1 MVSHKTFPSQIHRTI
16 NKDTQNLWKAAASLW
31 CVCQARM
38 QAITTR
44 KQWLWEWKGCTK
56 GRKKRQGR
64 AEGFWQHYLLQLL
77 QTRRRL
83 SPQSHILPSRVISFG
98 AGIWRLLSYRHTV
111 LASSTENMG
120 ELCACVHSKFQ
131 LDSIAGYLFT
141 KMYTYYT
148 YIYIYMFSDDL
159 IYVCVYVYIHTNTHT
174 WTLFSGITATR
185 WVGTW
190 FNTGAEPREG
200 FVVTLEESNRVDRA
214 VVRNCKARKTNLSN
228 EKMIM
233 PQHDWGKKS
242 RSFDQL
248 CSMLPLPWHK
258 RKSVILHNLVVDTRA
273 HTHIHITEYLSNLLL
288 SPQNSITTLHNW

>member
-1 MVSHKTFPSQIHRTI
+1 MVCVPSENASHHHT
-16 NKDTQNLWKAAASLW
+16 KAVAMR
-31 CVCQARM
+31 VERMYKREEKKAR
-38 QAITTR
+38 
-44 KQWLWEWKGCTK
+44 
-56 GRKKRQGR
+56 
-64 AEGFWQHYLLQLL
+64 
-77 QTRRRL
+77 
-83 SPQSHILPSRVISFG
+83 QS
-98 AGIWRLLSYRHTV
+98 WRLLT
-111 LASSTENMG
+111 T
-120 ELCACVHSKFQ
+120 
-131 LDSIAGYLFT
+131 LFT
-141 KMYTYYT
+141 AVTPDPQTALTTESYITITCHFIWSRDLKTAVLQTHSTGKQHRKHGGIVCLCTLEISIGFYCWLLIYKNVHILYI
-148 YIYIYMFSDDL
+148 YIYIYMFSHDL
-159 IYVCVYVYIHTNTHT
+159 IYVCVYVYIHTHTHT